1 MHNLTEGI
9 GGRDLFGE
17 FRKFIMKGNVL
28 DLAIAVI
35 IGAAFSQ
42 IVTSLVNDI
51 IMPPIGLILGR
62 VNFSNLFINLSRK
75 HYNTLA
81 QAKAA
86 GAATINYGAFIN
98 TVINFLIVAFV
109 IFLVVRQFNRF
120 KRPAPAAL
128 PTTKTCTYC
137 MSEIHI
143 DATRCPH
150 CTAHLYSD

>member
-9 GGRDLFGE
+9 GGSNLFGE
-17 FRKFIMKGNVL
+17 FRKFIMRGNVL
-28 DLAIAVI
+28 DLAVAVI
-35 IGAAFSQ
+35 IGAAFNQ
-42 IVTSLVNDI
+42 IVTALVNDI

-109 IFLVVRQFNRF
+109 VFLVVRQFNRF
-120 KRPAPAAL
+120 KRPTPAPL
-128 PTTKTCTYC
+128 PTTKTCAYC

-150 CTAHLYSD
+150 CTAHLHNN